1 MASGK
6 AGAVIMAARSLMEG
20 APADFE
26 LLALLSG
33 RTVSYFERIAGR
45 EGWKIRETSQESL
58 VAFKTRL
65 SVLITGMVD
74 EIEKLGFSALGG
86 QYDKPRLEA
95 LTALLKIVERLDG
108 VVRGTWYSVEKEK
121 KDDEE
126 LATALA
132 LVDARI
138 VELACELAASMGG
151 EASDGGGGGT
161 RPA

>member
-1 MASGK
+1 MTSGK
-6 AGAVIMAARSLMEG
+6 AGGVMLAARSLMEG
-20 APADFE
+20 APPDFE

-33 RTVSYFERIAGR
+33 RSVSYFERIAKK
-45 EGWKIRETSQESL
+45 EGWKVRETSQESL
-58 VAFKTRL
+58 AALETRL
-65 SVLITGMVD
+65 SALITGMVD

-86 QYDKPRLEA
+86 QYDKQRLDT

-138 VELACELAASMGG
+138 IELACELAATMGG
-151 EASDGGGGGT
+151 EVSDGGGGGT

>member
-1 MASGK
+1 
-6 AGAVIMAARSLMEG
+6 MAARSLIEG

-26 LLALLSG
+26 LLGLLSG
-33 RTVSYFERIAGR
+33 RTGSYFERVAKR
-45 EGWKIRETSQESL
+45 EGWKVRETSPESL
-58 VAFKTRL
+58 AALKTRL
-65 SVLITGMVD
+65 SALITGMVD

-86 QYDKPRLEA
+86 QYDKPRLDA

-121 KDDEE
+121 EDDEE

-138 VELACELAASMGG
+138 IELACEFAATMGG
-151 EASDGGGGGT
+151 EASDGGGGRAGF
-161 RPA
+161 A